1 VKCHGL
7 FHIVF
12 VLNGHMP
19 LGGEHVMFILAH
31 TSWWVY
37 GI

>member
-1 VKCHGL
+1 VKCHEL

-12 VLNGHMP
+12 VPNGHMP
-19 LGGEHVMFILAH
+19 LGGEHLVFGLTHAF
-31 TSWWVY
+31 WWVY